1 MAPIICPSCKNP
13 APLGAIFCDNC
24 GYDLR
29 AIPAVSDKPIRPV
42 AVPGDATLNI
52 LLCSNCGYENQIGSV
67 FCENCG
73 TQLPK
78 QKVGN
83 RPGPV
88 PVNQGVQFS
97 QPASPQPSSPQ
108 LSSPQPSSPQQSPLK
123 PSIPQPLPPIAPSPQ
138 DDATLIGKSSAQS
151 PSKAAPESVPGRLV
165 IPGKNISIPIP
176 PSTAS
181 IIIGREDP
189 VSGIFPD
196 IDLDPHGGHDAG
208 VGRRHAQLSI
218 QGSDVFIEDLD
229 SVNGTAVNKQKLS
242 PRSPHRI
249 VNGDE
254 LRFGKLILVYMD
266 K

>member
-29 AIPAVSDKPIRPV
+29 AITAVSDEPIRPV
-42 AVPGDATLNI
+42 AVPVDATPNI
-52 LLCSNCGYENQIGSV
+52 SLCSNCGYENQVGSV

-78 QKVGN
+78 QIVSNK
-83 RPGPV
+83 PGPL
-88 PVNQGVQFS
+88 PVNQGIQYLQPS
-97 QPASPQPSSPQ
+97 SPQPASPQPASPQ
-108 LSSPQPSSPQQSPLK
+108 NPSL
-123 PSIPQPLPPIAPSPQ
+123 PQPLPPIASSPQ
-138 DDATLIGKSSAQS
+138 DDSTLIGKSSAQS
-151 PSKAAPESVPGRLV
+151 PLKPSPESVPGRLL

-176 PSTAS
+176 AGAAS

-218 QGSDVFIEDLD
+218 QGSDVFLEDLD

-242 PRSPHRI
+242 PRSPRRI

-254 LRFGKLILVYMD
+254 LRFGKLIVVYMD